1 MEHGLFGCIQGNYLP
16 ANIQDLNKTIKYV
29 KDKSQ
34 KNRCI
39 LYHGF
44 LSLSSEKVI
53 EQVYKSRTKWKDLLA
68 DKMSDV
74 AKANSIK
81 RENLEWIA
89 AYHMKK
95 DQSHCHLIF
104 WDKNQ
109 EIKDPFIPKSIFDK
123 KMEWIRGQ
131 FAKEIFRDDF
141 KNLYD
146 IKDEAFKE
154 IKSELNPFFDEFKTL
169 TTEMTEEELNGLKS
183 RLSDISSDYSDETMI
198 DPLLSK
204 KQIGLVLK
212 EILSIKD
219 IIPNEGSLKY
229 EYMPEAVKE
238 KINQAALRIINTS
251 AACRSN
257 YIKYIDTSE
266 EIRKIYSDNPDS
278 LKEAKEYAETVVL
291 KSVGNKILKAV
302 KQLILLEQET
312 EGKEWEKNR
321 GNYETQ
327 AADEL
332 VMSIALM
339 LSRGISSNNSKFG
352 RLKSGE
358 LSKQAKIELAKKLE
372 SKALDWG
379 QNEWN

>member
-16 ANIQDLNKTIKYV
+16 TNIQELNKTIKYV
-29 KDKSQ
+29 RDKSQ
-34 KNRCI
+34 TDKCI

-44 LSLSSEKVI
+44 LSLSSDEVI
-53 EQVYKSRTKWKDLLA
+53 SQGYKSRAKWKDLLA

-74 AKANSIK
+74 AKANNIK

-141 KNLYD
+141 NNLYN

-183 RLSDISSDYSDETMI
+183 KLSAISSDYSDETMI
-198 DPLLSK
+198 DPLISK
-204 KQIGLVLK
+204 QQIRLVSK

-219 IIPNEGSLKY
+219 IIPKEGSLKY
-229 EYMPEAVKE
+229 EYMPEAVKV
-238 KINQAALRIINTS
+238 KINQAALKIINTS
-251 AACRSN
+251 AACKSN

-278 LKEAKEYAETVVL
+278 LKEAREYAETVVL

-302 KQLILLEQET
+302 KKLILSEQET
-312 EGKEWEKNR
+312 EGKEWEQNR

-339 LSRGISSNNSKFG
+339 LSRGINSNTNKLG

-358 LSKQAKIELAKKLE
+358 LSKQAKIELVKKLE

-379 QNEWN
+379 QNEWY